1 MDNKNTII
9 AIFLVAIMIG
19 GMLFFLPMNNNPT
32 TGSGSNAV
40 SATGLYSGNVHSTP
54 LKQSASPFSGLTRSQ
69 MAQAAISAA
78 KSSNVPL
85 SDVFLPN
92 YASTTKL
99 SNGIIS
105 LGYGQSPAPMG
116 IGFYG
121 LYNNSGTTAAK
132 NYIFPNA
139 EAQINLSSLQTL
151 NLADGGPQ
159 SVTFQLNA
167 VLNNV
172 NLFGNSSYNMW
183 TQNVVVY
190 SARTHTATLEL
201 NIWNF
206 SSPTAVMS
214 SNAIN
219 YSSGVVYPYPYA
231 YIVVGPS
238 FQINGPGLNM
248 NLYMNTSL
256 VNGRQAVFFNYSLQN
271 VLNASSGKSMN
282 INKGSYDEAIFNSTN
297 AAPVHYL
304 VSGSTLNP
312 TGFIPYDEEIMVGGP
327 GGGSTATVMN
337 ISGTMKLLYYNTT
350 TNSFQNVPNAYDIGS
365 ETGETSVGVDV
376 HYTGSTAML
385 TSGPSM
391 VYGLWNET
399 NSTFNTYHVQITNA
413 SDSYVFV
420 GQNSTAAGAGF
431 WNWAPVNYGKNQV
444 YYLPTSA
451 KYPFEVLSNFH
462 NMVGNNVTYLN
473 LTTTTNVNMVSN
485 IGAGIYTPLIAD
497 GNAQLSSVATLGS
510 GTAASPYVLALGGCA
525 ALGGCV
531 QINTVFGQ
539 LNDYAFPTF
548 PGVLIYNT
556 NAHANVVNFDMK
568 VIYTGVWAKIA
579 TCNGLPSSN
588 GMNMW
593 IYNSSN
599 ITVQNGV
606 FSSWYS
612 YEQTGSFEGSLA
624 TWNSTNLYISGN
636 SFPTWSMGAF
646 SYNPPSVKSNIT
658 YTGNTFYDNAYNS
671 GIPLSSPY
679 YYSIMC
685 GSSPTGLM
693 LFSNNTSVSSNY
705 FCVENPVQSSDY
717 NYYTGRSANYSG
729 DSFNGNYWWN
739 YNGKGPYTNFG
750 KISTGAADNTPLILH
765 GANITLKVPTAST
778 QAGVGVTA
786 NYVVTFNG
794 LMVKMEPAITGSS
807 SLLLFNVLAP
817 KAPSYSI
824 FTIESTDYVTSTM
837 NSAAGSSVSYS
848 FQNSICV
855 DISSRENFT
864 FNLFSGNL
872 TISNTNPDG
881 SSWAPVLNGV
891 VQTSTTAQ
899 NETISGIP
907 YGAYFVG
914 ANANGQTS
922 DLANFTILSSPA
934 IRTTVSSYPLIFKET
949 GLSSGTSWS
958 VNVNGITYS
967 SGTSSISLNV
977 PANTYNY
984 SITPPSGYTVSNGS
998 GTVSVKS
1005 STAVSVS
1012 FIKTMFK
1019 LTFTETGL
1027 AIGTTWDVT
1036 VNGHK
1041 YTNDTTT
1048 ITISVP
1054 YGTASYK
1061 IGNISGYTTDTGSST
1076 ISVAGNNQISVSFS
1090 SVSSAISS
1098 AGLPEI
1104 GVTLEAAGVALVV
1117 GILVGILVITA
1128 LRKKS

>member
-1 MDNKNTII
+1 MLNKNNLIV
-9 AIFLVAIMIG
+9 IFLIAIMIM
-19 GMLFFLPMNNNPT
+19 GMILFLPINNNSAS
-32 TGSGSNAV
+32 GSGI
-40 SATGLYSGNVHSTP
+40 SAAPSPGLYFGNVHSSSIKKSHTPFSSFSKKQMALRAIELANQSNTP
-54 LKQSASPFSGLTRSQ
+54 LK
-69 MAQAAISAA
+69 
-78 KSSNVPL
+78 
-85 SDVFLPN
+85 DVFLPN
-92 YASTTKL
+92 FASV
-99 SNGIIS
+99 SGIKAGHIT
-105 LGYGQSPAPMG
+105 LGYSQSPAPMG

-121 LYNNSGTTAAK
+121 LYNNSGTTEAK
-132 NYIFPNA
+132 NYTFPDLA
-139 EAQINLSSLQTL
+139 AHVNLTQLQTMY
-151 NLADGGPQ
+151 LADGAPQ
-159 SVTFQLNA
+159 DVSFQLNA
-167 VLNNV
+167 VLSNV
-172 NLFGNSSYNMW
+172 NLFGNSSYALW
-183 TQNVVVY
+183 TQNVIFY
-190 SARTHTATLEL
+190 SARTHQISFDL

-206 SSPTAVMS
+206 SSPAVTWS
-214 SNAIN
+214 HNSI
-219 YSSGVVYPYPYA
+219 YSSTGNVSTYPGA
-231 YIVVGPS
+231 YIVLGPTYQLS
-238 FQINGPGLNM
+238 NSNLNIT
-248 NLYMNTSL
+248 LYLNTSL
-256 VNGRQAVFFNYSLQN
+256 VGGRQALDFNYSLTGVQGT
-271 VLNASSGKSMN
+271 SGVVS
-282 INKGSYDEAIFNSTN
+282 GTYDQAVFNSSTN
-297 AAPVHYL
+297 AKPLHYL
-304 VSGSTLNP
+304 VSGTNLTP
-312 TGFIPYDEEIMVGGP
+312 TGFIPYDAEIMVGGP
-327 GGGSTATVMN
+327 GGGSTANILNITGSMN
-337 ISGTMKLLYYNTT
+337 LMYMNTT
-350 TNSFQNVPNAYDIGS
+350 TSKFQNVPNAYDIGS

-399 NSTFNTYHVQITNA
+399 NSAFSTYHVQITNA

-451 KYPFEVLSNFH
+451 KYPFEVLSNLH

-473 LTTTTNVNMVSN
+473 LTTTTNVNLVSN